1 MSCPVGLG
9 FVLVPHT
16 NTVVPPPPSEHHP
29 FGPVSFVGFSER
41 GRLKVFL
48 RIFYSYSMSYK

>member
-29 FGPVSFVGFSER
+29 FGPVSFVGFSE
-41 GRLKVFL
+41 
-48 RIFYSYSMSYK
+48 